1 MSDLEKNAPIM
12 MNLRWTTDKGMSAS
26 LTVTA
31 EDHVQLHD
39 RLAAAMAAVIKPAGE
54 PDANGAGHASTE
66 HQCTEHHVAFER
78 HSNDRGTWYSHVRDD
93 GNWCREKNGGKS

>member
-1 MSDLEKNAPIM
+1 MGDLDKNAPIM

-31 EDHVQLHD
+31 EDAVQLHD

-54 PDANGAGHASTE
+54 PAPNGAGHTNDE
-66 HQCTEHHVAFER
+66 HQCPEHHVAFEPR
-78 HSNDRGTWYSHVRDD
+78 SNDRGIWYSHVKDD
-93 GNWCREKNGGKS
+93 GNWCREKNGGK